1 MIRIAGAAG
10 VLGAAAARQYCGQVR
25 HAQHTTARVSVQFR
39 NNPPDMNICG
49 HEWGHSPDPT
59 QVLLVNN
66 NIERSN
72 VSIFTVVLL

>member
-59 QVLLVNN
+59 QVLLVLVLSIEN
-66 NIERSN
+66 NIEPSN
-72 VSIFTVVLL
+72 AVLL